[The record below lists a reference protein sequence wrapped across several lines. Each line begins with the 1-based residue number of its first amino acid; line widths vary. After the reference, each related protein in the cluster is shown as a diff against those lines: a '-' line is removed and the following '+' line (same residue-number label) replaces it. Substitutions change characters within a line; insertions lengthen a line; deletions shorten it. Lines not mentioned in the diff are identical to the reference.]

1 MTDELLT
8 QNKLHEEFGFALGS
22 LRAWRHMGKGPK
34 SFLLGGRVTY
44 RRSDVEAWIKDQYEA
59 TVKGDELVK
68 S

>member
-1 MTDELLT
+1 MADELMPQL
-8 QNKLHEEFGFALGS
+8 KVHEEFGFPMGS

-44 RRSDVEAWIKDQYEA
+44 RRSDVEEWIRASYEA

>member
-8 QNKLHEEFGFALGS
+8 QNQLHERYGWPLGS

-44 RRSDVEAWIKDQYEA
+44 RRSDVEEWIRASYEA

>member
-8 QNKLHEEFGFALGS
+8 QNQLHEEFGFPLGS
-22 LRAWRHMGKGPK
+22 LRGWRHMGKGPK

-44 RRSDVEAWIKDQYEA
+44 RRADVEAWIKAQYEA
-59 TVKGDELVK
+59 TVRGDELVK